1 MNPCKKT
8 SGSAITRCRG
18 IFCAIAAASGI
29 AACGLD
35 SVDGDNASIT
45 VAQAAAPTDA
55 QRAVS
60 IEDTHAAAAPR
71 RPPCD
76 VDGRI
81 DCPVPRQRARAIQ
94 EPRAAPRGPW
104 RVERIDMADS
114 DKPLYVLTP
123 ANPLDQ
129 PGTHYTVRS
138 TGGVGRSHIPS
149 GVPAV
154 IAGHPEDE
162 RVAGQRAAQ

>member
-1 MNPCKKT
+1 MNSLEKK
-8 SGSAITRCRG
+8 SGPASARCRG
-18 IFCAIAAASGI
+18 ILCAIAAASGI

-60 IEDTHAAAAPR
+60 IEGTRDAVTAQ

-76 VDGRI
+76 VNSPI
-81 DCPVPRQRARAIQ
+81 SCSVPSQRARATQ
-94 EPRAAPRGPW
+94 EPRTVPHGPW
-104 RVERIDMADS
+104 RVERIEKAES

-129 PGTHYTVRS
+129 PGTRYTVRS
-138 TGGVGRSHIPS
+138 TRGAGRSDTPS
-149 GVPAV
+149 SAPAV
-154 IAGHPEDE
+154 IAGHHED
-162 RVAGQRAAQ
+162 